1 MITLLKESKSV
12 EVRKL
17 GNVNEY
23 DFLSEAIANYINDAS
38 HFKTCN
44 QEYKSACPHPKCL
57 LSIITIVD
65 DKVQYLCGRIRE
77 GE

>member
-1 MITLLKESKSV
+1 M
-12 EVRKL
+12 EVRRL

-23 DFLSEAIANYINDAS
+23 DFFSEAIANYINDAG

-44 QEYKSACPHPKCL
+44 QKYKSICPHPKCL
-57 LSIITIVD
+57 LSIIEIVD